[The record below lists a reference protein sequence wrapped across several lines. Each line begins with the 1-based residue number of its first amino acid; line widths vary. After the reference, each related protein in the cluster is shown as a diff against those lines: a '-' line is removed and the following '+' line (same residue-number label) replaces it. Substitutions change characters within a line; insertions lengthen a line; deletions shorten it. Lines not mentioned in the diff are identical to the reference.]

1 MDPITININLN
12 LPEKQTEWICSAIAC
27 LAQIIDQAARTA
39 GTPFPPAQVNVAQVT
54 QKADVGNGDPATK
67 VTIPGKPKQNGT
79 VFDSALAM
87 DAEKPGFP
95 PEEKPDEP
103 APPKHTHED
112 VRNLYIELTHQDK
125 KKEATTII
133 RKYAAKVP
141 ELPEDKL
148 DAVYAELLALKAP
161 EEDNDTDT

>member
-1 MDPITININLN
+1 MDPITINLNVN
-12 LPEKQTEWICSAIAC
+12 LPEKQAEWICSAIAC
-27 LAQIIDQAARTA
+27 LAQIIDQASRTA
-39 GTPFPPAQVNVAQVT
+39 GTPFPPAQVNMTQHGANSTQIAQVANVT
-54 QKADVGNGDPATK
+54 KAAAAEHKPTEAKQPDDEPA
-67 VTIPGKPKQNGT
+67 
-79 VFDSALAM
+79 
-87 DAEKPGFP
+87 
-95 PEEKPDEP
+95 EP

-133 RKYAAKVP
+133 RKYSAKVP